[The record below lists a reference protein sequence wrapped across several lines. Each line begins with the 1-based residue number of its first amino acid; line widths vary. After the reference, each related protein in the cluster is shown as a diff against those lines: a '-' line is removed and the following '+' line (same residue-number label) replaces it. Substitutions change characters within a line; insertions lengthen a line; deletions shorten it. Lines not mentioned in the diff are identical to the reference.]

1 MKALIISNT
10 LDSLARMRGPIIR
23 ELVARG
29 YTVLCLAPE
38 NNSVTGEGAAAVEA
52 LGAKTQ
58 IIPMAAA
65 AISPIQDLKM
75 VAAIYKIVRN
85 FKPNTVLTYTI
96 KPNIFGILAAKLA
109 LGNSV
114 KVVAIMNGL
123 GYTFLK
129 NEGVRGKCVQWI
141 TQQLYRL
148 SFGFAS
154 TVFFHNRDDLDTFL
168 RLRLVKSTQ
177 AQVVPGS
184 GVDTSFYTPS
194 ELPESETVF
203 LVIARLIA
211 EKGIREYV
219 EAARIVKQSNPQ
231 CRFAILG
238 PFYNAPS
245 AITREEIDDWIS
257 QGLIE
262 YWGQTADVREALRAC
277 SVVVLPS
284 YREGLS
290 RVLLEALACGRP
302 LITSDVPGCRE
313 LVIPEVNGLLVPPK
327 NGQALA
333 NACLSLANNL
343 SLLRRFASHSREL
356 AVQRFDQQITAQQ
369 IVARITN

>member
-10 LDSLARMRGPIIR
+10 FDSLARMRGPIIK

-29 YTVLCLAPE
+29 YIVLCLAPE
-38 NNSVTGEGAAAVEA
+38 GNAVSGEGAAAVEA

-58 IIPMAAA
+58 VIPMAAA

-75 VAAIYKIVRN
+75 VAAIYRIVRN
-85 FKPNTVLTYTI
+85 FNPNTVLTYTI
-96 KPNIFGILAAKLA
+96 KPNIFGILAARLA
-109 LGNSV
+109 GGKSL

-141 TQQLYRL
+141 TRQLYRL
-148 SFGFAS
+148 SFAFAS

-168 RLRLVKSTQ
+168 RLRLVKSAQ

-194 ELPESETVF
+194 ELPQSETVF
-203 LVIARLIA
+203 LLIARLIA

-219 EAARIVKQSNPQ
+219 EAARIVKQSSSR

-245 AITREEIDDWIS
+245 AITREEINTWTS

-262 YWGQTADVREALRAC
+262 HWGQTADVREALHAC

-302 LITSDVPGCRE
+302 LIASDVPGCRE
-313 LVIPEVNGLLVPPK
+313 LVIPQANGLLVPAK
-327 NGQALA
+327 NGTALA
-333 NACLSLANNL
+333 DACLSLANDVAQL
-343 SLLRRFASHSREL
+343 QRFGSRSREI
-356 AVQRFDQQITAQQ
+356 AVQKFDQQLTTQQ
-369 IVARITN
+369 IVARIVN